1 MSSVRI
7 PRHVRSSVA
16 DHGGSVVLNLR
27 TGRWH
32 ALNAPA
38 RQLWTE
44 LCRTGDFDDAVSS
57 IAAGY
62 PAEWRPRI
70 REDAETLLAA
80 LSDRRLVVLGPRA
93 EPAPADVDAESA
105 RPSTV
110 VTATATA
117 TGAEGAERRI
127 RAHVGLVLAL
137 LLLRLPFRW
146 TTRTVA
152 WTRRRCRTE
161 ATVPEAIGMLLAVDE
176 AARRCP
182 ARAACLER
190 SLGAVLTAALCGRRV
205 DWVMG
210 VAEDPYRFHAWLE
223 TRGAAVLSAPEAD
236 LHTFRRVFVQ

>member
-7 PRHVRSSVA
+7 PRDVRGSVA

-38 RQLWTE
+38 QQLWTE
-44 LCRTGDFDDAVSS
+44 LRRTGDFDDAVSS

-80 LSDRRLVVLGPRA
+80 LSDRRLVLLGPK
-93 EPAPADVDAESA
+93 AESA
-105 RPSTV
+105 PTGPDAEAARPATV
-110 VTATATA
+110 VTA
-117 TGAEGAERRI
+117 TGAEGATPRV

-137 LLLRLPFRW
+137 LLLKLPFRW

-152 WTRRRCRTE
+152 LTRRRCRTE
-161 ATVPEAIGMLLAVDE
+161 ATVPETIGVLLAVDR
-176 AARRCP
+176 AARRYP
-182 ARAACLER
+182 GRAACLER
-190 SLGAVLTAALCGRRV
+190 SLGAVLTAALCRRRV

-223 TRGAAVLSAPEAD
+223 TRGAAVLSAPEPD
-236 LHTFRRVFVQ
+236 FHTFRRAFVQ